1 MMAGVIETGDQ
12 EGPLSFFFRISFLLI
27 QFGSF
32 QMSFD
37 KE

>member
-12 EGPLSFFFRISFLLI
+12 EGPLSFFRISFLLI